1 MQVRSPSL
9 RIISSRRQSQCFAGT
24 LIKCILSF
32 SVTKSQRYLSIME
45 SASVM
50 HYTCE
55 TRVVWRRRAVIVG
68 HRVWLR
74 RKRERKEREVLNDVD
89 LYPLSTLPRSARAL
103 LHQYPALLPF
113 STINVPTPCFR
124 PAVLKIRLC
133 ESRRWLVQLAV
144 SRQYLPLLLWVA
156 KRIGSSSAGPAHC
169 RTTTTVYV
177 QRHLYPEFVFQTE
190 LVSMYRTWYD
200 RH

>member
-1 MQVRSPSL
+1 MRRC
-9 RIISSRRQSQCFAGT
+9 RIKHTAARG
-24 LIKCILSF
+24 
-32 SVTKSQRYLSIME
+32 VEGVSIME

-74 RKRERKEREVLNDVD
+74 RKRERDKREVLNDVD

-103 LHQYPALLPF
+103 LHQYPALPPF
-113 STINVPTPCFR
+113 STIVPTPCFR

-133 ESRRWLVQLAV
+133 ESRR
-144 SRQYLPLLLWVA
+144 
-156 KRIGSSSAGPAHC
+156 
-169 RTTTTVYV
+169 
-177 QRHLYPEFVFQTE
+177 
-190 LVSMYRTWYD
+190 
-200 RH
+200 